1 MKKLISLCLCLC
13 TLFAFVAC
21 DSNSI
26 NQNDKNSKIAQIVLD
41 YEYSCKQATEKL
53 REENPDK
60 IYFDN
65 YLAEE
70 VHVTYVLNNTFTAD
84 EIIEKHNLKETF
96 GIAKVSAL
104 NAIKMISLIFDRDYF
119 TEEVHNKIKQIK
131 DEESAIESLFVDME
145 RINEFTYMPNISY
158 YCDNA
163 SKLEYNEINSLLNLE
178 NSRDFIIKSKE
189 EYDAYIDDL
198 LEINEYD
205 YLTERIHN
213 QRNLYDDAFF
223 SDNAIIITKVLVR
236 GSGSISL
243 TIDNVYLSDGKIYV
257 VVKTNVPSIGDA
269 AMQYKNF
276 ALIVKKSEVLNI
288 NKVITLE

>member
-119 TEEVHNKIKQIK
+119 TEE
-131 DEESAIESLFVDME
+131 DS
-145 RINEFTYMPNISY
+145 
-158 YCDNA
+158 
-163 SKLEYNEINSLLNLE
+163 
-178 NSRDFIIKSKE
+178 
-189 EYDAYIDDL
+189 
-198 LEINEYD
+198 
-205 YLTERIHN
+205 
-213 QRNLYDDAFF
+213 
-223 SDNAIIITKVLVR
+223 
-236 GSGSISL
+236 
-243 TIDNVYLSDGKIYV
+243 
-257 VVKTNVPSIGDA
+257 
-269 AMQYKNF
+269 
-276 ALIVKKSEVLNI
+276 
-288 NKVITLE
+288 